1 MPVVHAKR
9 EAACHGMLFGSG
21 EKMADDTK
29 TPGSTDESPTNGGPQ
44 DGSTA
49 DASNTAA
56 QPDFESDN
64 QQAETASQE
73 DPAVLA
79 AQIEELNAQKAD
91 LTERLTR
98 AHADIQN
105 LHKRLEREREETA
118 KYAISKFA
126 RDTVAVADNFERA
139 IMSVPEDALA
149 DNPMLKNLLDGV
161 TMTEREFLNVLEK
174 HGVVRISPNGE
185 PFDPHRHQA
194 MAEQEDPSVPT
205 GTVLQ
210 VYQPGYMIEDRVLRP
225 AMVVVSKGGPR
236 AGKSGTEPTDDRE
249 VDDADQGAPGNGSQ
263 ETYPGEAK

>member
-1 MPVVHAKR
+1 
-9 EAACHGMLFGSG
+9 
-21 EKMADDTK
+21 MADDTK
-29 TPGSTDESPTNGGPQ
+29 IPGSTDESLENGGPQ

-49 DASNTAA
+49 EASKTAA
-56 QPDFESDN
+56 QPDFETDN

-91 LTERLTR
+91 LTERLMR

-139 IMSVPEDALA
+139 INAVPEEALA
-149 DNPMLKNLLDGV
+149 DNPMLKSLLDGV

-174 HGVVRISPNGE
+174 HGVVRINPKGE

-194 MAEQEDPSVPT
+194 MAEQEDASVPT

-210 VYQPGYMIEDRVLRP
+210 VYQPGYMIADRVLRP

-236 AGKSGTEPTDDRE
+236 AAKPAKADDGE
-249 VDDADQGAPGNGSQ
+249 ANGADQESPANDPQNIDSS
-263 ETYPGEAK
+263 EAK

>member
-1 MPVVHAKR
+1 
-9 EAACHGMLFGSG
+9 
-21 EKMADDTK
+21 MADDTK
-29 TPGSTDESPTNGGPQ
+29 IPGSTDESLESGGPQ

-49 DASNTAA
+49 EASKTAA
-56 QPDFESDN
+56 QPDFETDN

-91 LTERLTR
+91 LTERLMR

-139 IMSVPEDALA
+139 INAVPEEALA
-149 DNPMLKNLLDGV
+149 DNPMLKSLLDGV

-174 HGVVRISPNGE
+174 HGVVRITPKGE

-194 MAEQEDPSVPT
+194 MAEQEDASVPT

-210 VYQPGYMIEDRVLRP
+210 VYQPGYMIADRVLRP

-236 AGKSGTEPTDDRE
+236 AAKPAKADDGE
-249 VDDADQGAPGNGSQ
+249 ANGADQDSPANDPQNIDSS
-263 ETYPGEAK
+263 EAK

>member
-1 MPVVHAKR
+1 
-9 EAACHGMLFGSG
+9 
-21 EKMADDTK
+21 MADDTK
-29 TPGSTDESPTNGGPQ
+29 TPGSTDELPTNGGPQ
-44 DGSTA
+44 GGSTA
-49 DASNTAA
+49 DASNAAA
-56 QPDFESDN
+56 QPDFDTDN

-73 DPAVLA
+73 DPAVLV

-139 IMSVPEDALA
+139 IMSVPEEALA
-149 DNPMLKNLLDGV
+149 DNPMLKSLLDGV

-225 AMVVVSKGGPR
+225 AMVVVSKGGPK
-236 AGKSGTEPTDDRE
+236 AAKPVPPQADDRE
-249 VDDADQGAPGNGSQ
+249 ADADQGASGNDQQDTG
-263 ETYPGEAK
+263 PGEAK

>member
-1 MPVVHAKR
+1 
-9 EAACHGMLFGSG
+9 
-21 EKMADDTK
+21 MADDTK
-29 TPGSTDESPTNGGPQ
+29 IPGSTDESLENGGPQ

-49 DASNTAA
+49 EASKTAA
-56 QPDFESDN
+56 QPDFETDN

-91 LTERLTR
+91 LTERLMR

-139 IMSVPEDALA
+139 INAVPEEALA
-149 DNPMLKNLLDGV
+149 DNPMLKSLLDGV

-174 HGVVRISPNGE
+174 HGVVRITPKGE

-194 MAEQEDPSVPT
+194 MAEQEDASVPT

-210 VYQPGYMIEDRVLRP
+210 VYQPGYMIADRVLRP

-236 AGKSGTEPTDDRE
+236 AAKPAKADDGE
-249 VDDADQGAPGNGSQ
+249 ANGADQESPANDPQNIDSS
-263 ETYPGEAK
+263 EAK

>member
-1 MPVVHAKR
+1 
-9 EAACHGMLFGSG
+9 
-21 EKMADDTK
+21 MADDTK
-29 TPGSTDESPTNGGPQ
+29 RPGSTDEIPVNGGPQ

-49 DASNTAA
+49 ADARNTAGQSEA
-56 QPDFESDN
+56 EAES
-64 QQAETASQE
+64 QQAETASR
-73 DPAVLA
+73 
-79 AQIEELNAQKAD
+79 EELNVLATQLDELSAQKAD

-139 IMSVPEDALA
+139 IMSVPQDALA
-149 DNPMLKNLLDGV
+149 DNPVLKSLLDGV

-174 HGVVRISPNGE
+174 HGVVRISPMGE
-185 PFDPHRHQA
+185 AFDPHQHQA
-194 MAEQEDPSVPT
+194 MIEQEDPSVPS

-225 AMVVVSKGGPR
+225 AMVVVSKGGPK
-236 AGKSGTEPTDDRE
+236 AGRSGAAKADNGDVNTTDQT
-249 VDDADQGAPGNGSQ
+249 ANGSAN
-263 ETYPGEAK
+263 GDAGDDS

>member
-1 MPVVHAKR
+1 
-9 EAACHGMLFGSG
+9 
-21 EKMADDTK
+21 MADDTK
-29 TPGSTDESPTNGGPQ
+29 IPGSTDESLESGGPQ

-49 DASNTAA
+49 EASKTAA
-56 QPDFESDN
+56 QPDFETDN

-91 LTERLTR
+91 LTERLMR

-139 IMSVPEDALA
+139 INAVPEEALA
-149 DNPMLKNLLDGV
+149 DNPMLKSLLDGV

-174 HGVVRISPNGE
+174 HGVVRITPKGE

-194 MAEQEDPSVPT
+194 MAEQEDASVPT

-210 VYQPGYMIEDRVLRP
+210 VYQPGYMIADRVLRP

-236 AGKSGTEPTDDRE
+236 AAKPAKADDGE
-249 VDDADQGAPGNGSQ
+249 ANGADQESPANDPQNIDSS
-263 ETYPGEAK
+263 EAK